1 MRRIH
6 KQPTMIFSLLLFL
19 FLVDF
24 TYISCAYVLYGE
36 MNIIKLVLVMIAASE
51 LAYLSTMLKEIE
63 EDEIGN

>member
-1 MRRIH
+1 MKRIY
-6 KQPTMIFSLLLFL
+6 KQPIRILSLLLFL

-36 MNIIKLVLVMIAASE
+36 MNIIKLILIMIATSE
-51 LAYLSTMLKEIE
+51 LAYLSTMLEEIE

>member
-1 MRRIH
+1 MRRIY

-36 MNIIKLVLVMIAASE
+36 MNIIKLVLAMIASSE
-51 LAYLSTMLKEIE
+51 LAYLSTMLEEKE
-63 EDEIGN
+63 EDEKV